1 MYINIPHFTAHPIG
15 HLLKTDSEYHLVGV
29 KREGLFR
36 RREVFVHIK
45 DGKLVGRAEV
55 SYGLFGERGA
65 FSGPADF
72 SSRSE
77 ARDYF
82 TGLGVSEQTYRNVI
96 EPAIPL

>member
-1 MYINIPHFTAHPIG
+1 MYINIPHSMAHPIG
-15 HLLKTDSEYHLVGV
+15 HLLKTDPEHRLVGV
-29 KREGLFR
+29 KKEGLFR

-65 FSGPADF
+65 FSGPAHF
-72 SSRSE
+72 SSRTV
-77 ARDYF
+77 AHDYF